1 MRRFSLTRVL
11 IALLVV
17 LLLVGGLYRYGRSIW
32 HPIYIKLAGGTTIEE
47 RINAIETKK
56 PALMRKSPERLSL
69 LCFKTEKRVEMYL
82 DGQHAA
88 SYPFTANSGTLGPKL
103 REGDRQIPEG
113 IYTLDVMNPNSS
125 YYLSLR
131 VSYPNARD
139 LERAKQNGISDPGGD
154 IYIHGKSMSI
164 GCIAIGDGAIE
175 EVFYRVHQVG
185 LDNTQVIIAPR
196 DFRMRPPA
204 KDSEYA
210 ELYAEIQQAL
220 MSYPQP

>member
-1 MRRFSLTRVL
+1 M
-11 IALLVV
+11 LLAGV
-17 LLLVGGLYRYGRSIW
+17 LYRYGRSVW
-32 HPIYIKLAGGTTIEE
+32 HPLYIKLAGGTTIKE
-47 RINAIETKK
+47 RIDAIETKK

-69 LCFKTEKRVEMYL
+69 LCFKTEKHVELYL
-82 DGQHAA
+82 DGQHVA
-88 SYPFTANSGTLGPKL
+88 SYPFTAYSGTLGPK
-103 REGDRQIPEG
+103 RQEGDRQIPEG

-139 LERAKQNGISDPGGD
+139 LARAERNGISDPGGD

-164 GCIAIGDGAIE
+164 GCIAIGDDAIE
-175 EVFYRVHQVG
+175 EVFYRVYQVG